1 MACEM
6 LHEVGG
12 SRAAGGKRL
21 RGKVSTLFKLNQRY
35 STQKTVESGLGRLSI
50 FEHVPHAVRMPPPF
64 GIEPGINH
72 IDRRRGRAELRLSP
86 ICFCA
91 NNTKVFQRGRSTF
104 DLSGFAQAAVIYM
117 GLRRSS
123 ALPRHLKSCVMRT
136 APAGTPTELHFAIKD
151 AQKLRCA

>member
-35 STQKTVESGLGRLSI
+35 STQKTVESGLGRISI

-91 NNTKVFQRGRSTF
+91 NNTKQLSPTSTP
-104 DLSGFAQAAVIYM
+104 Q
-117 GLRRSS
+117 
-123 ALPRHLKSCVMRT
+123 VMCH
-136 APAGTPTELHFAIKD
+136 ANSPAGTRRL
-151 AQKLRCA
+151 AQPRND